1 MPALRNATTTSYKIS
16 LCKRERTVLFSYV
29 IINQRNQSKL
39 NDNHQELQPVP
50 LTNNSKPENST
61 LTRKH
66 FRNDPQTEWTKR
78 TLTVH
83 HFVHQTVPQTAPQ
96 TAPQTVPQKNTS
108 CIPKKSIKT
117 LQHSDPSTR
126 TPNWSL
132 KTIIKMLQRKEE
144 QNKQNNPSAPRTGTK
159 NCSQN
164 DFLRDY
170 KTLPKNTKRRLAYAT
185 RWLAHYDHQKTLKN
199 TPLWTLKHVQN
210 PYIKWHKPN
219 ESTKW

>member
-96 TAPQTVPQKNTS
+96 TVPQKNTS

-144 QNKQNNPSAPRTGTK
+144 QNKQNNPSAPRTGKHEKLLTERFPQRL
-159 NCSQN
+159 QN
-164 DFLRDY
+164 APQKHKTSISVCYTLISALR
-170 KTLPKNTKRRLAYAT
+170 PSKNTQKHPIMNTKT
-185 RWLAHYDHQKTLKN
+185 RTK
-199 TPLWTLKHVQN
+199 PLH
-210 PYIKWHKPN
+210 
-219 ESTKW
+219 